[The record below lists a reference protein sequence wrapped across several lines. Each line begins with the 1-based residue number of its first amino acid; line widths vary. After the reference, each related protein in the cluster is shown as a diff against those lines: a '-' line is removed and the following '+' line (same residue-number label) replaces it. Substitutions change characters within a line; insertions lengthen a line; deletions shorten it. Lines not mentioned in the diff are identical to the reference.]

1 MRISWMGLL
10 RLRLLSYID
19 SSHAYEKE
27 DKDGE
32 AQFMQLLGAD
42 KEMALK
48 RYREIMDS
56 ERIKYWK

>member
-1 MRISWMGLL
+1 MKVSWMGLL

-19 SSHAYEKE
+19 SSHDYEKE
-27 DKDGE
+27 DDE

-48 RYREIMDS
+48 QYREIMDS
-56 ERIKYWK
+56 ERITYWK